1 MVIDSIFDFGENENT
16 ITMLKCARKSK
27 GMTQQQVADAAGIR
41 LRPYQRFE
49 YGERDLAGASFRI
62 AFAICKALDIDPEEI
77 LRDAVDE

>member
-16 ITMLKCARKSK
+16 ITMLKRARKSK
-27 GMTQQQVADAAGIR
+27 GMTQQQVADAAGIH

-62 AFAICKALDIDPEEI
+62 AYAVCKVLGIDPEKLLCDPI
-77 LRDAVDE
+77 DE